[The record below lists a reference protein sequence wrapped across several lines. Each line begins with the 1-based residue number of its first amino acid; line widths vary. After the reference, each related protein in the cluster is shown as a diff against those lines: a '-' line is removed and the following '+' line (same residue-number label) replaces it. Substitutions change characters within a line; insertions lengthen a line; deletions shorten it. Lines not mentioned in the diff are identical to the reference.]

1 MKLLLVAL
9 ALTIVL
15 TPAFAGSAERE
26 DTTLFFSFAEL
37 TGMLH
42 HPAPALLDLR
52 SAFRQQQKS
61 AGQQGRIEK
70 NFRWGNGL
78 GFDSYAFPGTR
89 PPLWGY

>member
-1 MKLLLVAL
+1 MKPLLAAF

-15 TPAFAGSAERE
+15 TPAFAGAAERE
-26 DTTLFFSFAEL
+26 DTALFFPFAEL
-37 TGMLH
+37 TDMLR

-52 SAFRQQQKS
+52 SALRRQQQS
-61 AGQQGRIEK
+61 AGQQGRVEK

-78 GFDSYAFPGTR
+78 GFNGYTYRGTH